1 MCTNNFITCFFVSGS
16 LFVYSWLFD
25 WSKFKM
31 QAKQQYWYLRCILLF
46 QFTLVYDQ
54 TNAFFEA
61 FVLIVF
67 ALRDVQLKI
76 CYICLLRY
84 SKKGRVSKIL
94 KIYWEISKFKIRK
107 AYNGYFRIAYCK
119 TRLGTTFV
127 VILLFMVVGKETC
140 FKLAGFFC
148 VRNDSHHNSISFS
161 TKNCPSTCLFYLF

>member
-1 MCTNNFITCFFVSGS
+1 MFFLSGS

-31 QAKQQYWYLRCILLF
+31 QAKQQYWYLRCILFF

-61 FVLIVF
+61 F

-84 SKKGRVSKIL
+84 SKNGGVSKIL
-94 KIYWEISKFKIRK
+94 KICWEISKFKIRK
-107 AYNGYFRIAYCK
+107 AYNEYFRIAYCK
-119 TRLGTTFV
+119 TSIGYDFID
-127 VILLFMVVGKETC
+127 ILLFMVVGKET
-140 FKLAGFFC
+140 
-148 VRNDSHHNSISFS
+148 HIS
-161 TKNCPSTCLFYLF
+161 N